1 MLIVSSLLPQITP
14 QNSIRS
20 IKSLQVGHPPILLT
34 PPADFAAAHKSP
46 SFLAINPMGTV
57 PAATD
62 SGCTINESNAILQYA
77 ADTTP
82 SGHKFY
88 PADPK
93 ARAHINKWL
102 LWEASVWFN
111 SCYVN
116 LVEYVVKPLL
126 KQEPD
131 EKVVEK
137 EAVNWNRLASVLEKQ
152 LAETKWLGGEELSI
166 AE

>member
-1 MLIVSSLLPQITP
+1 M
-14 QNSIRS
+14 
-20 IKSLQVGHPPILLT
+20 
-34 PPADFAAAHKSP
+34 
-46 SFLAINPMGTV
+46 
-57 PAATD
+57 
-62 SGCTINESNAILQYA
+62 
-77 ADTTP
+77 
-82 SGHKFY
+82 
-88 PADPK
+88 
-93 ARAHINKWL
+93 
-102 LWEASVWFN
+102 WFN